1 MNVGSGA
8 SEVVFPGV
16 FITGYDVS
24 PDGRQ
29 VVYSTG
35 KDGKASQLWMASVD
49 GEAPPKR
56 IGDSGETSPYFGLDG
71 KILFSVSEGNVNYL
85 ERMNPDGSGRSRVL
99 NYPINQVQ
107 AISPRR
113 RWVMAILSRKDGKG
127 VEEAAIPTEGRP
139 IRILCASFCLPIW
152 SPNGK
157 FLYIPVEA
165 QSRQTP
171 GRSLA
176 IPVGPGET
184 LPEFPPDGV
193 EPGSDSNVIPGA
205 QGIERAEL
213 VPGNDLLHF
222 AYVNTTVR
230 RNLYRISLP

>member
-1 MNVGSGA
+1 
-8 SEVVFPGV
+8 
-16 FITGYDVS
+16 
-24 PDGRQ
+24 
-29 VVYSTG
+29 
-35 KDGKASQLWMASVD
+35 
-49 GEAPPKR
+49 
-56 IGDSGETSPYFGLDG
+56 
-71 KILFSVSEGNVNYL
+71 
-85 ERMNPDGSGRSRVL
+85 
-99 NYPINQVQ
+99 
-107 AISPRR
+107 
-113 RWVMAILSRKDGKG
+113 MAIVSRKDGKG
-127 VEEAAIPTEGRP
+127 VEEVAIPTDGGP
-139 IRILCASFCLPIW
+139 IRVLCASFCLPIW

-157 FLYIPVEA
+157 FLYISVEA